1 MAKTYKA
8 YFSQK
13 DRMLKIIDDIIFEKN
28 YKHGNDTKCLF
39 SSDTIVPTLAMIDK
53 IIDEIKIKKINK
65 IKTLNKT
72 RQFTKNKNKN
82 YKYLQRS

>member
-8 YFSQK
+8 YFSEK

-28 YKHGNDTKCLF
+28 YKHGNDTQCWFASAK
-39 SSDTIVPTLAMIDK
+39 IVPTLVMIDK

-82 YKYLQRS
+82 YNYLQRS